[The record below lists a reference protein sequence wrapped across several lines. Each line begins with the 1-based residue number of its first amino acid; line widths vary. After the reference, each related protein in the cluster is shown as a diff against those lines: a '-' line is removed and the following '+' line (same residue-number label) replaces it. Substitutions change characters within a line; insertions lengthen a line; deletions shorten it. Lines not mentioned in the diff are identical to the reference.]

1 MFGNH
6 CDLWQIIERG
16 PTNSLTLKSRWG
28 EKPLQTHIIYIY
40 MYMMANHLRGNTVVS
55 RFRLQNRGDMYYI
68 YTNLTRK
75 IQ

>member
-16 PTNSLTLKSRWG
+16 PTNSRTLKSRWG

-40 MYMMANHLRGNTVVS
+40 VYDGKPS
-55 RFRLQNRGDMYYI
+55 
-68 YTNLTRK
+68 TRQHSCVPLPITK
-75 IQ
+75 